1 VVDHVSA
8 EDGERISSTRI
19 VAGEIDEHGT
29 LTPTGKVGARL
40 ARNDGGQRPGATRTR
55 RSRRG
60 GVRGATVW
68 SAVGFA
74 VSYVAFDVA
83 ALVGEVAGLTPA
95 ASGVAAALAAL
106 TAVGTVAFAAVGGV

>member
-1 VVDHVSA
+1 MTADN
-8 EDGERISSTRI
+8 DPG
-19 VAGEIDEHGT
+19 
-29 LTPTGKVGARL
+29 RL
-40 ARNDGGQRPGATRTR
+40 ARVALGEAGFER
-55 RSRRG
+55 
-60 GVRGATVW
+60 ATVW

-106 TAVGTVAFAAVGGV
+106 TAVGTVAFAAVGGGV

>member
-1 VVDHVSA
+1 MTADN
-8 EDGERISSTRI
+8 DPG
-19 VAGEIDEHGT
+19 
-29 LTPTGKVGARL
+29 RL
-40 ARNDGGQRPGATRTR
+40 ARVALGEAGFER
-55 RSRRG
+55 
-60 GVRGATVW
+60 ATVW

-106 TAVGTVAFAAVGGV
+106 TAVGTVAFAAVGGGCDPRGPPGLWSLRSGSPADGRSGTVRDRVR